1 MNDKKYKEILCEIQK
16 CFQELDL
23 PLMREREE
31 SDDDLNP
38 GRLVFNSWCKNESGL
53 AHITAAL
60 IKDQNF
66 IDLTITNSRCFPE
79 SIWPGLYDLFNF
91 INMTRPYGRWIIN
104 PFTRQIEY
112 RSAVLVAESGF
123 NKDQFKTILRH
134 FLRNS
139 SRFYPLIEEKMSSD
153 EEPLV
158 LLEKFLHKN
167 PDLLEGGESSLS

>member
-31 SDDDLNP
+31 SNDDLNP
-38 GRLVFNSWCKNESGL
+38 GRFVFNSWCKNESGL
-53 AHITAAL
+53 AHITASL
-60 IKDQNF
+60 FKDQNV
-66 IDLTITNSRCFPE
+66 IDLTITNSKCFPE
-79 SIWPGLYDLFNF
+79 SIWPMLYDLFNF
-91 INMTRPYGRWIIN
+91 INMTQPYGRWIIN

-123 NKDQFKTILRH
+123 NKDQFKTILIY
-134 FLRNS
+134 FMRNS

-153 EEPLV
+153 GEPEI
-158 LLEKFLHKN
+158 LLGKFLHKN
-167 PDLLEGGESSLS
+167 PDLLEGGKSSLS